1 MSATDEQIRQALE
14 ALHDGELIVFPT
26 ETLYGIGCDA
36 LNPEAVEKLCE
47 IKKRPAGKP
56 LAVIL
61 GEASMVDQLTGDF
74 SAAASQLAD
83 AFWPGP
89 LTLVVPAR
97 PGLPDA
103 IVGDQT
109 IGLRV
114 SSDPVAARLSRELG
128 RPICAP
134 SANPTGLPPGSGC
147 PRRARLLRQ
156 GCCGLSRRW
165 TAGRRGLQRGPPRPS
180 SGNPARRS
188 DLGGSAAQAAGL
200 ARPGSIRKAVWATG
214 SRRRLR

>member
-14 ALHDGELIVFPT
+14 ALNNGELVVFPT

-36 LNPEAVEKLCE
+36 LNPEAVEKLCA
-47 IKKRPAGKP
+47 IKKRPVGKP

-61 GEASMVDQLTGDF
+61 GEASMVNQLTPEFSG
-74 SAAASQLAD
+74 SAARLAE

-89 LTLVVPAR
+89 LTLVLPAR
-97 PGLPDA
+97 EGLPEA
-103 IVGDQT
+103 IVGNQT

-134 SANPTGLPPGSGC
+134 SANPTGLPPAPGARGARAYFDKDVAVYLDDG
-147 PRRARLLRQ
+147 PRDGDA
-156 GCCGLSRRW
+156 S
-165 TAGRRGLQRGPPRPS
+165 TVVIPGPPPEILRIGPIS
-180 SGNPARRS
+180 E
-188 DLGGSAAQAAGL
+188 QAL
-200 ARPGSIRKAVWATG
+200 LKE
-214 SRRRLR
+214 LD

>member
-134 SANPTGLPPGSGC
+134 SANPTGLPPAPGARGARAYIDKDVADYLDDG
-147 PRRARLLRQ
+147 PRDGEASSVVLP
-156 GCCGLSRRW
+156 
-165 TAGRRGLQRGPPRPS
+165 GPPLEILRAGPIS
-180 SGNPARRS
+180 EEALRRQL
-188 DLGGSAAQAAGL
+188 D
-200 ARPGSIRKAVWATG
+200 
-214 SRRRLR
+214 

>member
-36 LNPEAVEKLCE
+36 LNPAAVEKLCQ

-61 GEASMVDQLTGDF
+61 GDASMVKQLTGDF

-134 SANPTGLPPGSGC
+134 SANPTGLPPAPGARGARAYFDKDVAVYLDDG
-147 PRRARLLRQ
+147 PRDGEA
-156 GCCGLSRRW
+156 SSVVIP
-165 TAGRRGLQRGPPRPS
+165 GPPLEILRAGPIS
-180 SGNPARRS
+180 EEALRRQL
-188 DLGGSAAQAAGL
+188 D
-200 ARPGSIRKAVWATG
+200 
-214 SRRRLR
+214 